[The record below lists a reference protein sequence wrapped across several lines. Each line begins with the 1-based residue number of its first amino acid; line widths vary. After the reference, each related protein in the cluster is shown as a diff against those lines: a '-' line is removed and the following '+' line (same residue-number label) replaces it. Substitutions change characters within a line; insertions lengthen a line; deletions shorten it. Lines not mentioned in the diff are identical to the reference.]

1 MGVGLEELGVEEFV
15 KGEFFSG
22 ELYIDTK
29 KQAYKALGFR
39 RLNIFNVLPSILS
52 KKAREFNDRVKK
64 ENIPGDMKGDGFQNG
79 GTLVVAQ
86 GGKLLLAFKQESPAD
101 HVDNE
106 EVLKALGLTDSKET
120 GEKTEG
126 TTAGQGEG
134 ATGGQAEGAAGG
146 QAEGGT
152 GKIVC
157 EEDVCKK
164 E

>member
-1 MGVGLEELGVEEFV
+1 M

-106 EVLKALGLTDSKET
+106 EVLKALGLSDSKGTE

-126 TTAGQGEG
+126 ATAGQGG
-134 ATGGQAEGAAGG
+134 ATGGQAEGATGE
-146 QAEGGT
+146 QAEGATGEPAQEAT
-152 GKIVC
+152 GKVVC

-164 E
+164 A

>member
-126 TTAGQGEG
+126 QGEG
-134 ATGGQAEGAAGG
+134 ATGGQPEGAAGG